1 MDLTV
6 FFRGAAVEIGP
17 AIVQRWQESDPR
29 REQHALIQ
37 AVGDERA
44 RRWAAY
50 WRRQRS
56 AAFREAAG
64 IASRPRSSRGCCS
77 SPGEGQAAKR
87 DTRWTSFTW
96 TEGRGL
102 RPATAKRSSVT
113 TTVGCS
119 AVPSAYHW
127 SPDPRWRVVS

>member
-17 AIVQRWQESDPR
+17 AIVQRWQEGDPR
-29 REQHALIQ
+29 REQHALIR

-50 WRRQRS
+50 WRRQRRR

-64 IASRPRSSRGCCS
+64 HR
-77 SPGEGQAAKR
+77 
-87 DTRWTSFTW
+87 
-96 TEGRGL
+96 L
-102 RPATAKRSSVT
+102 PAEIVAWVLQFA
-113 TTVGCS
+113 G
-119 AVPSAYHW
+119 
-127 SPDPRWRVVS
+127 